1 MTILRLRRIK
11 VEVSGDGEV
20 LYSGPCYSLAF
31 GNGRFSGGGMLQTAD
46 AVMDDGLVDV
56 LVVPAMSL
64 LRIIREVH
72 RIFDGTTPKSSSL
85 VYRQCRQVTV
95 APLDS
100 RSSDLMEVDGEIE
113 GRLPVEVAVTGQ
125 RIGVVAP

>member
-1 MTILRLRRIK
+1 
-11 VEVSGDGEV
+11 
-20 LYSGPCYSLAF
+20 
-31 GNGRFSGGGMLQTAD
+31 MLQTAD

-56 LVVPAMSL
+56 MVVPAMSL
-64 LRIIREVH
+64 LTIVREVH
-72 RIFDGTTPKSSSL
+72 RLFDGTTPKSLSL